1 MTGWHRAEHLARPE
15 NGESSTD
22 EQGVLTIAGI
32 GPGLPDQLTA
42 RAREAIRTA
51 DAVYAA
57 PLYQEFLA
65 DEGLL
70 SESET
75 EEGPAVL
82 DSSRR
87 DFEAQARRT
96 FERVERGET
105 VVHVSGGDP
114 TVYGKSDLL
123 VALAETEAQ
132 GEIPIEVIPG
142 VTAAL
147 AGAAALGAPLSND
160 FCTISLSTSRREQA
174 EIDRKLAA
182 VAGAGFV
189 IALYNCW
196 RSLDGALETIRE
208 YRADSVPVALLAD
221 VGRGDQG
228 RADGGETVAIATLG
242 EAAAELSPET
252 PGTLAIVGTEDS
264 RVLRPAGGG
273 RPFLVTPRGD
283 ETKLQAFDSQ

>member
-1 MTGWHRAEHLARPE
+1 MTQWPRAEHVSRPGSRRSVIE
-15 NGESSTD
+15 GL
-22 EQGVLTIAGI
+22 GILKIVGI
-32 GPGLPDQLTA
+32 GPGLPDQLTE
-42 RAREAIRTA
+42 RARGAIRTA

-57 PLYQEFLA
+57 PLYRELLA
-65 DEGLL
+65 QDGLL
-70 SESET
+70 SGAGAT
-75 EEGPAVL
+75 DGPEVL
-82 DSSRR
+82 NSSRR
-87 DFEAQARRT
+87 DFEAQARQT
-96 FERVERGET
+96 FERVEAGET

-123 VALAETEAQ
+123 VALAETDAQ

-160 FCTISLSTSRREQA
+160 FSTISLSTSRREQA
-174 EIDRKLAA
+174 EIDRKLEAA
-182 VAGAGFV
+182 TAAGFV

-208 YRADSVPVALLAD
+208 HRADSVPVALLAD

-228 RADGGETVAIATLG
+228 RAADGETVTVSTLG
-242 EAAAELSPET
+242 EAAEKLSPET

-264 RVLRPAGGG
+264 QVLRPAGGG

-283 ETKLQAFDSQ
+283 ETDMQAFDLQ